1 MTLHSGEL
9 RDLWQRLQ
17 LARETIEDIRYLIGP
32 LDRDQAARFG
42 EFLRQLE
49 YESAELGKKIEAA
62 RIVEFAR
69 IDLTSMGARLD
80 KRR

>member
-1 MTLHSGEL
+1 VTLHSGEL

-42 EFLRQLE
+42 LFQTM
-49 YESAELGKKIEAA
+49 AA
-62 RIVEFAR
+62 SSSSSPEENHGRSR
-69 IDLTSMGARLD
+69 
-80 KRR
+80 